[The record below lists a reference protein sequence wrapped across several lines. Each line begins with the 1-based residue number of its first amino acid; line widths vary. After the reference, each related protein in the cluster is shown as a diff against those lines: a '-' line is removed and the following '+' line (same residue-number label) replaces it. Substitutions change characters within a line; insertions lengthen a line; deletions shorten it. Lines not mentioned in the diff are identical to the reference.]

1 MTELMTAIELST
13 PYVQVFRATAPPP
26 ARLTLLVENRVRAA
40 LTANARPRS
49 GTLDSELHDVTIG
62 GSDWLLEL
70 LRVGDGSLD
79 DTWQRTLLRERVRDG
94 NGAFVPAAPD
104 AFFALLNHALLRRRP
119 ELDVYQPALEEFARE
134 SAVSAEAV
142 RDPVRAEATL
152 AEYLRLN
159 SYSHARPT
167 AAGTGGRPGRAQNL
181 IKRLGGRQSARAT
194 R

>member
-1 MTELMTAIELST
+1 MDLE
-13 PYVQVFRATAPPP
+13 RD
-26 ARLTLLVENRVRAA
+26 RRRVR
-40 LTANARPRS
+40 RPAKQRVQEIPIVLDL
-49 GTLDSELHDVTIG
+49 GALDSELHDVTIG

-119 ELDVYQPALEEFARE
+119 ELGVYQPALAELARD
-134 SAVSAEAV
+134 SAVSAAAV